1 MRILIKN
8 ILCSAVLLSLFTACG
23 GRIAKPTQTTYF
35 QDPLK
40 SCSQLEQELGALQHD
55 IIALEPHLDKSRKN
69 QALMGASLLLIF
81 PLAMMDTTNADKIEY
96 EALRRR
102 YNHLLQ
108 TSSKKR
114 CPTERQMLSIDPR
127 FDDTGTNAPKR

>member
-1 MRILIKN
+1 MRYVIKN
-8 ILCSAVLLSLFTACG
+8 ILCIVMLLSLIAACG

-40 SCSQLEQELGALQHD
+40 SCDQLEQELGALQHD
-55 IIALEPHLDKSRKN
+55 IIALEPHLDKSRQN
-69 QALMGASLLLIF
+69 QVLMGASLLLIF

-102 YNHLLQ
+102 YNYLLQ
-108 TSSKKR
+108 TASKKR
-114 CPTERQMLSIDPR
+114 CPTERQMLSIDR
-127 FDDTGTNAPKR
+127 RYDDTGTNAPKR